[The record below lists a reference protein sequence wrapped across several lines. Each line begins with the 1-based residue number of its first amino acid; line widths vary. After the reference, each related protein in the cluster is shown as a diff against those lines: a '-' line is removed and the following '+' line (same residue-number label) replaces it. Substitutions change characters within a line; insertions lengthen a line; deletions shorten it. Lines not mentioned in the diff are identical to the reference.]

1 MIAYLKSLSFANP
14 LVLYALVLI
23 PLFIA
28 WYIWRNKKLYPKLH
42 VSNGNALF
50 QAPKSALTYL
60 RHLPFALKS
69 LALTA
74 LILAIARPQSSLKE
88 EKVTTEGIDIVMVMD
103 VSSSMLAQDF
113 SPNRMEASKKLGLE
127 FIDNRNDDRIGL
139 VVFAGESFTQCP
151 ITTDH
156 AVVKNFMA
164 EIQQGVLEDGTAI
177 GMGLATAVTRLKDS
191 EAKSKVIIL
200 LTDGV
205 NNSGIIDPT
214 TATETAIQY
223 DTRVYT
229 IGVGR
234 RGMARA
240 PVSRDARG
248 RFIYGDVEVEIDEEL
263 LKQIAGQTGGKYFRA
278 TSNQKLQE
286 IYSEIDQLEKSKIE
300 VTSVKRYAE
309 QFYGFAGFAGLLF
322 LLDFLLR
329 NTIFRSAI

>member
-1 MIAYLKSLSFANP
+1 MLNYFNSISFANP
-14 LVLYALVLI
+14 QLLYLLALI
-23 PLFIA
+23 PLIVA
-28 WYIWRNKKLYPKLH
+28 WYVWKHKNLFPRFNF
-42 VSNGNALF
+42 SDTGGAFNA
-50 QAPKSALTYL
+50 PSSIRVTL
-60 RHLPFALKS
+60 RHLPFILQVLGLS
-69 LALTA
+69 A

-88 EKVTTEGIDIVMVMD
+88 EKITTEGIDIVMAMD

-113 SPNRMEASKKLGLE
+113 SPNRMEASKKLALD
-127 FIDNRNDDRIGL
+127 FIDNRDNDRIGL

-151 ITTDH
+151 ITTDRS
-156 AVVKNFMA
+156 VVKNFMT
-164 EIQQGVLEDGTAI
+164 EITQGVLEDGTAI

-223 DTRVYT
+223 NTRVYT

-248 RFIYGDVEVEIDEEL
+248 RFVYGNVEVEIDEAL
-263 LKQIAGQTGGKYFRA
+263 LQQIADQTGGKYFRA
-278 TSNQKLQE
+278 TSNQKLE
-286 IYSEIDQLEKSKIE
+286 SIYNEIDQLEKSKIE
-300 VTSVKRYAE
+300 ITSLNRYSE
-309 QFYGFAGFAGLLF
+309 QFYGFAGIAGLLF
-322 LLDFLLR
+322 FLNFLFRNTLLR
-329 NTIFRSAI
+329 SAL